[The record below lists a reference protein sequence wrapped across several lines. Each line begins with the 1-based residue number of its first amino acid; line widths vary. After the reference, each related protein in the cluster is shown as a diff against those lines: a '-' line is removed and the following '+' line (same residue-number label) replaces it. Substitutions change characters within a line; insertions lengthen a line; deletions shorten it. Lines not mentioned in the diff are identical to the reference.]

1 MKAPIALFC
10 KSYHTDLK
18 RVQRL
23 FNSIE
28 RLNEDDLPCYLSVP
42 SSEIPLFR
50 SGLAGIKVNLVAD
63 ESIISCNPNIDP
75 LQLANLPGHVSQQIV
90 KSEFWRLNHSDAY
103 LCLDSDA
110 VFIRPIKKC
119 DFLLPNDHPY
129 TVMDQCHEFLFSAIL
144 EKKNDVVKAFFS
156 DVKQL
161 QVLFDRQGKA
171 YSFGPFPV
179 IWHKSVWESLE
190 KNYLLPKGLT
200 LLDAILDIPLESH
213 WYGESLLKYK
223 AIELM
228 PCQPLFKVYHYAW
241 QFDKELR
248 EGIDD
253 KQLSQIYHGV
263 IRQSSWEREMDWP
276 EEGGGIFSRIGRKLR
291 RRLGRI

>member
-18 RVQRL
+18 RIQRL
-23 FNSIE
+23 FKSIE
-28 RLNEDDLPCYLSVP
+28 RFNVDKLPCYLSVP
-42 SSEIPLFR
+42 NSEMALFR
-50 SGLAGIKVNLVAD
+50 SGLIGVNVNIISD
-63 ESIISCNPNIDP
+63 ESIISCNHNINP
-75 LQLANLPGHVSQQIV
+75 FTLAKLPGNISQQII
-90 KSEFWRLNHSDAY
+90 KSEFWRLNYSDTY

-110 VFIRPIKKC
+110 VFIRPIMKC
-119 DFLLPNDHPY
+119 DFLLENNQPY
-129 TVMDQCHEFLFSAIL
+129 TVIDQGHEFLYSAIL
-144 EKKNDVVKAFFS
+144 ERKESVVNAFFS

-161 QVLFDRQGKA
+161 QVLFGRKGRP

-179 IWHKSVWESLE
+179 IWHKSVWESFE
-190 KNYLLPKGLT
+190 KSYLIPKKMNI
-200 LLDAILDIPLESH
+200 LDAILEIPLESH

-241 QFDKELR
+241 QFDKDVR
-248 EGIDD
+248 AGISNE
-253 KQLSQIYHGV
+253 KLSHLYHGV

-276 EEGGGIFSRIGRKLR
+276 LEGGNMFSRIGRRLR
-291 RRLGRI
+291 RKLGRI

>member
-23 FNSIE
+23 FKSIE
-28 RLNEDDLPCYLSVP
+28 RFNEDDLPCYLSVP
-42 SSEIPLFR
+42 SSEISLFR
-50 SGLAGIKVNLVAD
+50 SGLTGMKVTLVAD

-75 LQLANLPGHVSQQIV
+75 LQLAHLPGHISQQII
-90 KSEFWRLNHSDAY
+90 KSEFWRLNLSDTY
-103 LCLDSDA
+103 LCVDSDA
-110 VFIRPIKKC
+110 VFIRPIKKS
-119 DFLLPNDHPY
+119 DYLLPNDQPY

-144 EKKNDVVKAFFS
+144 ERKNDTVKAFFS

-161 QVLFDRQGKA
+161 QVLFGRKGKA

-190 KNYLLPKGLT
+190 KYYLLPKGLT

-241 QFDKELR
+241 QFDKDLKA
-248 EGIDD
+248 GINDE
-253 KQLSQIYHGV
+253 QLSQIYHGV
-263 IRQSSWEREMDWP
+263 ICQSSWEREMDWP
-276 EEGGGIFSRIGRKLR
+276 EEGGGILSRIGRKLR